1 MSLQPGTHTLGPE
14 NARLTVRTGRAGA
27 AAKAGHDLLIEVAA
41 WSGVMEVGSTPEA
54 TSIRLSAD
62 GSSLRVLDGT
72 GGMKSLDDDD
82 KAGIK
87 QTIDEDVLKR
97 TAIEFSSTAV
107 QARDD
112 GARLTVQGELELA
125 GRRNPIAF
133 ELTVSGDGHLTGGAS
148 VTQSG
153 WGIKPY
159 STLFGALK
167 VADEVQV
174 EIDGELP
181 AA

>member
-14 NARLTVRTGRAGA
+14 NARLSVRTGRGGA
-27 AAKAGHDLLIEVAA
+27 AAKAGHDLLIEVTT
-41 WSGVMEVGSTPEA
+41 WSAVIEVGATPEA
-54 TSIRLSAD
+54 TRMTLSAD
-62 GSSLRVLDGT
+62 GSSLRVLEGT
-72 GGMKSLDDDD
+72 GGMKSLDDGD

-87 QTIDEDVLKR
+87 QTIDKDVLKG

-107 QARDD
+107 RASPD
-112 GARLTVQGELELA
+112 GDRLTVQGELELA
-125 GRRNPIAF
+125 GRRHPISF
-133 ELTVSGDGHLTGGAS
+133 ELAVTGEGRVAGS
-148 VTQSG
+148 TMVVQTG

-159 STLFGALK
+159 STLFGTLK

-181 AA
+181 AV